1 MGLVEDKSVKQTG
14 LQSGMDFFCVLLV
27 LLQLSSFIAQRL
39 QILFY
44 GPLRIPYKKY
54 LGQII

>member
-14 LQSGMDFFCVLLV
+14 LQLEMGFCVLLV
-27 LLQLSSFIAQRL
+27 LLQLLSVIAQRL
-39 QILFY
+39 QILFH

>member
-14 LQSGMDFFCVLLV
+14 LQTGMGFCVLLV
-27 LLQLSSFIAQRL
+27 LLQLSSVIAQKL

-54 LGQII
+54 FGQII

>member
-14 LQSGMDFFCVLLV
+14 LQTGMGFCVLLV
-27 LLQLSSFIAQRL
+27 LLQLSSVIAQRL

>member
-14 LQSGMDFFCVLLV
+14 LQTGMGFCVLLV
-27 LLQLSSFIAQRL
+27 LLQLSSVIAQKL

-44 GPLRIPYKKY
+44 VPLRIPYKKY
-54 LGQII
+54 FGQII